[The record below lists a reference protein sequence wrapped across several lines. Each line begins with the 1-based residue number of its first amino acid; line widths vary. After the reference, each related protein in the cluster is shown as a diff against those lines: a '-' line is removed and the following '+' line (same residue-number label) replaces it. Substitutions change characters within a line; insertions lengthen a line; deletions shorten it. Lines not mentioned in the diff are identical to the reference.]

1 MCSCE
6 QYSCQQ
12 VEASEFP
19 GAHGASV
26 PVPHRTSWLTLRPPV
41 CLPQCC
47 WALWTPSDG
56 PWYSLPRGILIT
68 SRRRAG
74 RLAGLRCTPALRLV
88 PVPWVLVRH
97 PVKSRSEEPLCLLTR
112 DTRSHGHKV
121 GLPLLSPAHGDLS
134 ETARS
139 LRPCPLSQASSCGT
153 CTNLGRRRQLEGSA
167 PLGCAHVIARG
178 PHSRESHFSLIS
190 RRQTL
195 SLRPYPRC
203 SDRCGFLWGTC
214 LLSLSWRCFFLEQ
227 QPNACNVNK
236 LRISTRVQ
244 DTKRFFVL

>member
-56 PWYSLPRGILIT
+56 PWYSLSRGILIT

-121 GLPLLSPAHGDLS
+121 GLPAAVASTWWSQRDRTFPPAVSSVSGFILRDLHKPGEE
-134 ETARS
+134 ETARGQCAS
-139 LRPCPLSQASSCGT
+139 RLRPRYRPWSTLAWITFFSPHLPQADTVFEARPTVLRQMWIPVRHMPPVPKLTMFLSRT
-153 CTNLGRRRQLEGSA
+153 TD
-167 PLGCAHVIARG
+167 GCM
-178 PHSRESHFSLIS
+178 
-190 RRQTL
+190 
-195 SLRPYPRC
+195 
-203 SDRCGFLWGTC
+203 
-214 LLSLSWRCFFLEQ
+214 
-227 QPNACNVNK
+227 
-236 LRISTRVQ
+236 
-244 DTKRFFVL
+244 